1 MFHSFFYT
9 RNKNKAIGAAA
20 AAVFFLFAAGAG
32 AATHTWNSTATD
44 TNWTNTANWT
54 PSAVPTSTDDV
65 EVNTTTTN
73 NYPSITADAAVKK
86 ITIKGMATVTLQSGT
101 LTLKELDCQGSGK
114 YLGNGSSN
122 NGTGTT
128 KFTGAAK
135 FKTSN
140 NNTSFGK
147 LEIDS
152 GTTLTVDTTSSNVEF
167 NVTKDCKN
175 EGTLALMGSNAATV
189 NFSGNVD
196 FSNGTL
202 TGAKWKAVFDGTSA
216 TSLKIKIPSTGM
228 AFDKL
233 EVKNTVTSFTAEA
246 LPPTSP
252 AAILSAAA
260 LDINSSGPS
269 AINAPVKATTHIKHM
284 GNGVLT
290 LKKIEAG
297 TMLFD
302 DTSAGGANIEDESE
316 IATVKH
322 SGSGNL
328 TFKGALKVTTKFEQT
343 GTGGTTAKETSEIQE
358 IAQSSGTLSFEKP
371 LTVTDKFD
379 ASGGSTVTVKDTAT
393 IKELKHS
400 GAGTLTFEKPLT
412 VSDTFED
419 SSSAGATIKDT
430 ANIKTVK
437 HSGAGA
443 LTFQKMLMVTE
454 EFDNTSATGA
464 ETVMGE
470 ATIKKLSHKGNCTLT
485 FEKPLTV
492 TDKFDASGGSTV
504 TVKDTATIKELK
516 HSGVGSLTF
525 EKPLTVSDTF
535 EDSSSTG
542 ATIKDTATIKTVK
555 HKGAGALA
563 FQKTLTV
570 TEEFDNTGATGA
582 ETVMEAATI
591 KKLTHKGNCTLSF
604 AKKATVQ
611 NQFTDTTG
619 SGALSFNG
627 GADFQFGTEAHFQST
642 GKLTLKGECKF
653 AGDFKRTGGETDLG
667 KDSTSSPE
675 VNGTLTTAAANKN
688 ITFMGTGAKLTVVD
702 NAACFVKAGS
712 GACMFGDKVTATAG
726 NLTVET
732 TGTATFEKGVETDSK
747 LTLKCAHT
755 EIKGDNT
762 FMTLNIDNSSIAAAT
777 DVKFEGGKRQTIKNT
792 LPTPPTPWFRGNSA
806 TNRLTIESTNMTNMT
821 KCKICFTSDVKE
833 KCFEH
838 VTIKNAESVDG
849 SGMAKQLHLQQ
860 SKENV
865 RDSNFTNPTTKD
877 FFDFKFTWKGTEN
890 ADWTDSRNWK
900 NPDGTSLPVE
910 TPSIYPPYTGGF
922 SEITIDTDYNKHDL
936 ELADG
941 LGTSTPKTIALKLK
955 SLTVNAGKRIGLG
968 SCTIEASGS
977 IPDDDT
983 IAIKNNGTIALYG
996 NQQTAP
1002 VLKSTA
1008 TPPKQ
1013 ITHSANSTIEYCG
1026 NKADAK
1032 DVLSANTSGTSD
1044 GNYKNLV
1051 VKMDGG
1057 TMTFNHSIN
1066 ATKLDASGNADSA
1079 QIDLNCSTVT
1089 TTGGVQKYKGK
1100 VELKQ
1105 DVTLTASAVTF
1116 EGELDGAKTL
1126 TAANATKLTFKGK
1139 VGSATPLTTLTSGT
1153 GTVTFDTMTAVK
1165 TSGAQTYKGTVE
1177 LKQDAKIET
1186 TGAAQVIFEKEIDT
1200 ESSETTEHSLT
1211 INSMAQPVFK
1221 SAVGQTKPL
1230 ASLTVGTGKTTIET
1244 DKIKTKNKQEYGGA
1258 VELKRNAILETENDA
1273 DIEFKDKVDSDTG
1286 GSVEYSLE
1294 IAGKAKPKFSGDVGG
1309 TKMLSMLKTGTGL
1322 ATLDTMN
1329 IKTSGTQTYG
1339 GNVTLTKNV
1348 TLAAN
1353 GTAPSVTFNGTVNG
1367 AHALT
1372 IANAA
1377 SQTFNGDVG
1386 TATPL
1391 TMLTTSAGKTEINA
1405 ATIKTTGAQNYKG
1418 AVELKKDTMI
1428 DAGSDTATFD
1438 STIDSEPANM
1448 FSLSFG
1454 TATKQTFKGN
1464 IGENKALSWFKTG
1477 GETKIDT
1484 GGGKI
1489 TTHGSQQYKGAIKLE
1504 VDATLKSSATG
1515 GSGVM
1520 VFSGTVDGAHSLTI
1534 TAKDKIEFEK
1544 EIGGTTS
1551 LTTLTAT
1558 ADDSY
1563 IVLKGTAYKTS
1574 GKQMFKAKKGV
1585 RLMSSADM
1593 EWMAG
1598 GTDADGIKLDE
1609 TTTDLY
1615 IEYPNATKQAKLMSP
1630 LHCRNFYFSSGKL
1643 DLSAKITAE
1652 KDFAVW
1658 GTAYNAADPR
1668 YDDTSNTRFAF
1679 WTDKMPY
1686 KQPTDTTAQAA
1697 GVYTPANHG
1706 ASFGTF
1712 GSGAAIEVKG
1722 NFYINGADLEPT
1734 SALTL
1739 MLPDNSGSKSVFN
1752 KGKNVTKDQW
1762 GIPFAAAFNMK
1773 VKNVNATQWV
1783 AAATSGQGVQDMTGN
1798 TKWQFDVPEIAEAYT
1813 VYDDV
1818 VFVKFNMNLE
1828 NSHGEI
1834 NKNLAKATESG
1845 ATKKDGGVWYNGGM
1859 LHFYGTAYSDKE
1871 CTMEIPDNA
1880 DLTASTGFYLKTVSS
1895 TASRATWNTDAT
1907 GTLAQSASATDATDS
1922 TDRKGIHQ
1930 SVKVDLSFLEGMFTA
1945 ADGHTMCKNYGVG
1958 KDNGTA
1964 APAYT
1969 QTTDKCAPVLVKVF
1983 TGQELH
1989 TDPDGTADTTTY
2001 AGAQKPYDAHNFIEF
2016 RYSEPVDIG
2025 TDMTIAN
2032 KTMDAKQLNIQAT
2045 TALGQITN
2053 LPSFTVAGL
2062 ASFASGSVETG
2073 ANGTTGTMNNAV
2085 HSLYRNFSR
2094 TAGGT
2099 PDFQSH
2105 RVRVAIAGYVH
2116 TTVSVGGKN
2125 YYKWLGY
2132 IDSAT
2137 KPSGM
2142 VTRIA
2147 NTTIK
2152 DAAATP
2158 NTLDAAGTAQHP
2170 LPSLSVNSPD
2180 TDLYGEWDT
2189 SPPMLSTFK
2198 PDHREG
2204 TRFQNTEAVGWAPPG
2219 ASGLYFL
2226 EFHFFDNTTNPADWY
2241 LKYGWAQT
2249 GHQTLYK
2256 DFSYGADVFG
2266 GARAFDTKA
2275 ERRTAGGIRYS
2286 SIHDKHSSFTL
2297 KAAGATTRNATM
2309 GTVVAGAKSL
2319 VFLPYNI
2326 PGVIPKSPA
2335 TQPNL
2340 TDKTDG
2346 LYASIELADK
2356 TLYFGTVFSV
2366 TYNES
2371 GFITDLAGN
2380 RMKTTTTPVFTIDRT
2395 APRFELT
2402 VAPVKDATNNSGA
2415 FKELY
2420 VVFNKKLKLGDIPFG
2435 NPTTT
2440 SPQLPPLGVPVITK
2454 MHEHLRFIDSTTF
2467 ASISDPVSPPSPPE
2481 RLLYVTKVREK
2492 FTSNKATGLILELSR
2507 PLTLEDI
2514 KTTFLQCWVPS
2525 PSTDPLT
2532 GISNVYVSYIQD
2544 DEGNYMSHQS
2554 AHAIS
2559 DFAVNVV
2566 QPVYAYD
2573 GRYLNSGAVELTD
2586 NFEESLAAYDWNE
2599 EQAKLGTLV
2608 TEQDIFLYTKFNDGN
2623 AAPTLEKVHAYFDRV
2638 SKLSAGSVSENY
2650 NEKKSGVMDW
2660 RIWLPSMNFSQPVPE
2675 FPALTP
2681 HNNTIPKTS
2690 SLDFKP
2696 SPQSHDNVLIF
2707 ALPYQGAASMSK
2719 AGWTSGDQ
2727 ISFLFG
2733 LADLSDNPI
2742 EICRNPL
2749 LTGAST
2755 TLAPIYD
2762 VSAKSPLF
2770 ALRLKN
2776 PSDIS
2781 SADLWSF
2788 KLQKQKSQRGGVT
2801 ILNNVIN
2808 ASTGEKTTLQVD
2820 MPSAGR
2826 LDVIIMTLDGD
2837 IVQYLQR
2844 GQAESGTHYFTWD
2857 GTTKSGKSVARGLY
2871 FVRVFGSGIDE
2882 TRKVMVVKE

>member
-1 MFHSFFYT
+1 MRRGCVRTALRNERFAVFHSFFYT
-9 RNKNKAIGAAA
+9 HNKNKAIGAAA

-32 AATHTWNSTATD
+32 AATRTWTGTTD
-44 TNWTNTANWT
+44 TNWSTAANWSGST
-54 PSAVPTSTDDV
+54 VPAAGDDV

-73 NYPSITADAAVKK
+73 NYPSIAADVTVNK

-101 LTLKELDCQGSGK
+101 LTLTELDCQGSGK

-122 NGTGTT
+122 SGTGTT
-128 KFTGAAK
+128 KFTGTTAK

-140 NNTSFGK
+140 NSTSFGK
-147 LEIDS
+147 LEIAS
-152 GTTLTVDTTSSNVEF
+152 GATLTVDTTSSNVEF

-175 EGTLALMGSNAATV
+175 EGTLALMGTNAATV

-202 TGAKWKAVFDGTSA
+202 TGAKWKAVFKGMTAQTCKLKTGADYSFELLECTNTMGLTVNDTTGT
-216 TSLKIKIPSTGM
+216 LKLTTL
-228 AFDKL
+228 KL
-233 EVKNTVTSFTAEA
+233 
-246 LPPTSP
+246 
-252 AAILSAAA
+252 
-260 LDINSSGPS
+260 SSGGK
-269 AINAPVKATTHIKHM
+269 AEFNCPV
-284 GNGVLT
+284 
-290 LKKIEAG
+290 EAVKVECPV
-297 TMLFD
+297 
-302 DTSAGGANIEDESE
+302 GA
-316 IATVKH
+316 
-322 SGSGNL
+322 GNL
-328 TFKGALKVTTKFEQT
+328 TFQKTLKVT
-343 GTGGTTAKETSEIQE
+343 
-358 IAQSSGTLSFEKP
+358 
-371 LTVTDKFD
+371 DK
-379 ASGGSTVTVKDTAT
+379 
-393 IKELKHS
+393 
-400 GAGTLTFEKPLT
+400 
-412 VSDTFED
+412 FED

-443 LTFQKMLMVTE
+443 LTFQKML
-454 EFDNTSATGA
+454 
-464 ETVMGE
+464 
-470 ATIKKLSHKGNCTLT
+470 
-485 FEKPLTV
+485 
-492 TDKFDASGGSTV
+492 
-504 TVKDTATIKELK
+504 
-516 HSGVGSLTF
+516 
-525 EKPLTVSDTF
+525 
-535 EDSSSTG
+535 
-542 ATIKDTATIKTVK
+542 
-555 HKGAGALA
+555 
-563 FQKTLTV
+563 TV

-591 KKLTHKGNCTLSF
+591 KKLTHKGTCTLSF
-604 AKKATVQ
+604 TKKATVQ
-611 NQFTDTTG
+611 NQFTDMTG

-675 VNGTLTTAAANKN
+675 VNGTLTTAVANKN
-688 ITFMGTGAKLTVVD
+688 ITFSGTGAKLTAK
-702 NAACFVKAGS
+702 AAGCSVTAGS
-712 GACMFGDKVTATAG
+712 GMCTFGGKVTATG
-726 NLTVET
+726 SNDLTVET
-732 TGTATFEKGVETDSK
+732 TGTATFEQGVETNSK
-747 LTLKCAHT
+747 LTLKCTHT

-762 FMTLNIDNSSIAAAT
+762 FMTLNIDNSSITAAT
-777 DVKFEGGKRQTIKNT
+777 DVKFEGGKTQTIKNT
-792 LPTPPTPWFRGNSA
+792 FTPPSTPWFKGKDVS
-806 TNRLTIESTNMTNMT
+806 NRLTIESTDGT
-821 KCKICFTSDVKE
+821 KCKIYFTNTPVADCFQY
-833 KCFEH
+833 
-838 VTIKNAESVDG
+838 VTVKNAESVDG
-849 SGMAKQLHLQQ
+849 SGNPKQLDLFQ
-860 SKENV
+860 SADNV
-865 RDSNFTNPTTKD
+865 KDANFSDPTTEG
-877 FFDFKFTWKGTEN
+877 FFSHAYTWIG
-890 ADWTDSRNWK
+890 ATDKNWDTAPNWK
-900 NPDGTSLPVE
+900 YANDTSSPLTQLLGVPNKTSSVCD
-910 TPSIYPPYTGGF
+910 
-922 SEITIDTDYNKHDL
+922 ITIDTQSGGTDLDL
-936 ELADG
+936 ENG
-941 LGTSTPKTIALKLK
+941 FNSGTTTEIKLK

-968 SCTIEASGS
+968 KCTIETTGS
-977 IPDDDT
+977 IT
-983 IAIKNNGTIALYG
+983 NNGTIALYG
-996 NQQTAP
+996 NQTAP

-1008 TPPKQ
+1008 TPPNQ
-1013 ITHSANSTIEYCG
+1013 ITHGANSTIEYYG
-1026 NKADAK
+1026 NDANAK
-1032 DVLSANTSGTSD
+1032 DVLSVNNGGTSS
-1044 GNYKNLV
+1044 NNTYKNLV
-1051 VKMDGG
+1051 VKMTGG
-1057 TMTFNHSIN
+1057 RMTFNHPIN
-1066 ATKLDASGNADSA
+1066 ATMLDASGNADSA

-1089 TTGGVQKYKGK
+1089 TPGEQKYKGK
-1100 VELKQ
+1100 VKLIQ
-1105 DVTLTASAVTF
+1105 DVTLTATAVTF

-1126 TAANATKLTFKGK
+1126 TAANATKLTFKGN

-1153 GTVTFDTMTAVK
+1153 GTVTFDTTTAVK
-1165 TSGAQTYKGTVE
+1165 TSGSQTYKGTVE
-1177 LKQDAKIET
+1177 LKQDTKLNANSALIT
-1186 TGAAQVIFEKEIDT
+1186 FERTVD
-1200 ESSETTEHSLT
+1200 SENSAEHSLT
-1211 INSMAQPVFK
+1211 IEGAAQTEFK
-1221 SAVGQTKPL
+1221 SAVGGTRAL
-1230 ASLTVGTGKTTIET
+1230 ASLTTGTGKTTIST
-1244 DKIKTKNKQEYGGA
+1244 NKIKTKNKQEYGGA
-1258 VELKRNAILETENDA
+1258 VALKHDAILETENDA
-1273 DIEFKDKVDSDTG
+1273 EIEFKGTVDSDAS
-1286 GSVEYSLE
+1286 GSDKYSLE
-1294 IAGKAKPKFSGDVGG
+1294 IADKAKPKFSGDVGG
-1309 TKMLSMLKTGTGL
+1309 TKMLSTLKTGTGL

-1367 AHALT
+1367 AYALM

-1377 SQTFNGDVG
+1377 SQIFNGDVG

-1405 ATIKTTGAQNYKG
+1405 ANIKTTGAQNYKG
-1418 AVELKKDTMI
+1418 AVKLKKDTMI

-1489 TTHGSQQYKGAIKLE
+1489 TTHGSQQYKGAVKLE

-1534 TAKDKIEFEK
+1534 TAKDKIAFEK
-1544 EIGGTTS
+1544 EIGSTTS

-1563 IVLKGTAYKTS
+1563 IVFKGTAYKTS
-1574 GKQMFKAKKGV
+1574 GKQTFKAKKGV
-1585 RLMSSADM
+1585 RLMSSANM
-1593 EWMAG
+1593 EWEAG
-1598 GTDADGIKLDE
+1598 TAGIKLDE

-1615 IEYPNATKQAKLMSP
+1615 IECTTPTVQADLKSK

-1643 DLSAKITAE
+1643 ALSSQITAE

-1658 GTAYNAADPR
+1658 GAAYNAADPR

-1679 WTDKMPY
+1679 WTDKEPY
-1686 KQPTDTTAQAA
+1686 KQPTDTTPQAA
-1697 GVYTPANHG
+1697 GAYTPANHG

-1712 GSGAAIEVKG
+1712 GSSAAIEVKG
-1722 NFYINGADLEPT
+1722 NFYINGADLEPSST
-1734 SALTL
+1734 LTL
-1739 MLPDNSGSKSVFN
+1739 TLPDNSGSKPEFN
-1752 KGKNVTKDQW
+1752 KTNAVTEKQW

-1773 VKNVNATQWV
+1773 VKNVSATHYV

-1798 TKWQFDVPEIAEAYT
+1798 TKWQFAVPEIQEAYT

-1818 VFVKFNMNLE
+1818 VFVKFNMKLE
-1828 NSHGEI
+1828 NSHYEI
-1834 NKNLAKATESG
+1834 KANLEKAATAG
-1845 ATKKDGGVWYNGGM
+1845 ADKAKDGGVWYNGGM
-1859 LHFYGTAYSDKE
+1859 LHFDGTAYSDKE
-1871 CTMEIPDNA
+1871 CTSTTEISNT
-1880 DLTASTGFYLKTVSS
+1880 DLQEFFLKTADGV
-1895 TASRATWNTDAT
+1895 RWNTDAT
-1907 GTLAQSASATDATDS
+1907 GTLAQSASATDADDS
-1922 TDRKGIHQ
+1922 TDRKGVHKN
-1930 SVKVDLSFLEGMFTA
+1930 VTVDLSFLEGMFTA

-1958 KDNGTA
+1958 KEGGAA

-1989 TDPDGTADTTTY
+1989 TDPDGNSNMAY
-2001 AGAQKPYDAHNFIEF
+2001 AGTQKPYDAHNFMEF

-2025 TDMTIAN
+2025 TMTIA
-2032 KTMDAKQLNIQAT
+2032 DQSIDKQLNIRAT
-2045 TALGQITN
+2045 STLGEITN
-2053 LPSFTVAGL
+2053 SSGSSGFTVAGL
-2062 ASFASGSVETG
+2062 ASFASGSVNTG
-2073 ANGTTGTMNNAV
+2073 KAGAEDKTV
-2085 HSLYRNFSR
+2085 HSLYRKFKPTPS
-2094 TAGGT
+2094 GT
-2099 PDFQSH
+2099 DSFQSH
-2105 RVRVAIAGYVH
+2105 RVRVAIAGYVN
-2116 TTVSVGGKN
+2116 TTVTVDSKN
-2125 YYKWLGY
+2125 YYKWQGY

-2137 KPSGM
+2137 KPSGA

-2152 DAAATP
+2152 DAAVPP
-2158 NTLDAAGTAQHP
+2158 NTLDVAGTTEHP
-2170 LPSLSVNSPD
+2170 LPSLSVNSTD

-2198 PDHREG
+2198 PDHRAG
-2204 TRFQNTEAVGWAPPG
+2204 TGFQNTEAVGYAPTG
-2219 ASGLYFL
+2219 ASGLHFL
-2226 EFHFFDNTTNPADWY
+2226 EFHFFDNSTNLAEWY

-2249 GHQTLYK
+2249 GHQMLYK

-2266 GARAFDTKA
+2266 GARPFDSVDG
-2275 ERRTAGGIRYS
+2275 RRTTGGIRYS

-2297 KAAGATTRNATM
+2297 KLAGSVTPIATTGSVKAGAQ
-2309 GTVVAGAKSL
+2309 SL

-2326 PGVIPKSPA
+2326 PGVIPKPPA
-2335 TQPNL
+2335 AHPNL
-2340 TDKTDG
+2340 TNKADG
-2346 LYASIELADK
+2346 LYTSIELTDK

-2366 TYNES
+2366 SYNDS
-2371 GFITDLAGN
+2371 GFVTDLAGN

-2402 VAPVKDATNNSGA
+2402 VAPVKDETNNSGA

-2420 VVFNKKLKLGDIPFG
+2420 VVFNKQIKLGRIPFG
-2435 NPTTT
+2435 DPMSS
-2440 SPQLPPLGVPVITK
+2440 SPQLPLLNDPVITK

-2467 ASISDPVSPPSPPE
+2467 ASISDSATPPGR
-2481 RLLYVTKVREK
+2481 RLSVTKVREK

-2532 GISNVYVSYIQD
+2532 GIANVYVSYIQD
-2544 DEGNYMSHQS
+2544 EEGNYMPHQS

-2559 DFAVNVV
+2559 DFAVNIV

-2573 GRYLNSGAVELTD
+2573 GRYLKTGAAELTD
-2586 NFEESLAAYDWNE
+2586 SFEESLAAYDWNE
-2599 EQAKLGTLV
+2599 EQAKFGTLV
-2608 TEQDIFLYTKFNDGN
+2608 TGHDIFLYTKFNDGN
-2623 AAPTLEKVHAYFDRV
+2623 ATPTIGKVRAYFDRV
-2638 SKLSAGSVSENY
+2638 STLSTGSVSENY

-2660 RIWLPSMNFSQPVPE
+2660 RIWLPSIIEKTASPIQVPK
-2675 FPALTP
+2675 FPALSPET
-2681 HNNTIPKTS
+2681 NTLDDASIVMFPKEVK
-2690 SLDFKP
+2690 DG
-2696 SPQSHDNVLIF
+2696 NVLIF
-2707 ALPYQGAASMSK
+2707 ELPYQGATSMSN

-2733 LADLSDNPI
+2733 LADMSSNPI
-2742 EICRNPL
+2742 EICRNPV

-2755 TLAPIYD
+2755 TTMANYD

-2837 IVQYLQR
+2837 IVQYLQH

-2871 FVRVFGSGIDE
+2871 FVRIFGSGIDE